1 MISINTDEE
10 FKAQGDYLIQ
20 IISDGAGAITQ
31 VWLTTD
37 PCSYLNCT
45 DTKAVLYTS
54 FKLCI

>member
-10 FKAQGDYLIQ
+10 FKAQGDYLTQ
-20 IISDGAGAITQ
+20 IISDGAETITQ

>member
-10 FKAQGDYLIQ
+10 FEAQGDYLTQ
-20 IISDGAGAITQ
+20 IISDVTQ

-37 PCSYLNCT
+37 PCSYLNCP

-54 FKLCI
+54 FKLYI